1 MLKKKTICLALVLC
15 CALVLTACAQQATYP
30 NQPKQDSASQSSTE
44 QQPVTGQADMSAAS
58 EAAPAQQIN
67 FNDGSYDPAS
77 EEGGQS
83 EQIGNT
89 AQNAPAVTNAP
100 MMQSEFAGATPVK
113 IDPVDKPTPTP
124 LPKITFSYTTYNAP
138 NLHLT
143 FEGPAGWSADD
154 LAADTYILTNPDPS
168 MDYEAKA
175 EIRTIAAGKD
185 YTQKELVKEVKAQ
198 AEALQGTGS
207 FQSFSTSDTA
217 TRTFIN
223 GNGVYIAYK
232 GTLND
237 GQETGVAGRII
248 VNTVN
253 KVLYVLH
260 VSYPRGLADTFADG
274 VYNKIRH
281 SMKLTN

>member
-1 MLKKKTICLALVLC
+1 MLKKKILCLILVLC
-15 CALVLTACAQQATYP
+15 AALVLTACGQQQAAYP
-30 NQPKQDSASQSSTE
+30 NQPRQDTGAAVQQQAPIQE
-44 QQPVTGQADMSAAS
+44 QVVA
-58 EAAPAQQIN
+58 EAPAQQIN

-83 EQIGNT
+83 EQVVAQSSAPT
-89 AQNAPAVTNAP
+89 AAPV
-100 MMQSEFAGATPVK
+100 MQSEYAGATPVK

-124 LPKITFSYTTYNAP
+124 LPKLTFSYTTYNAA

-143 FEGPAGWSADD
+143 FEGPAGWMAND
-154 LAADTYILTNPDPS
+154 LAVDSYMLTNPDPS
-168 MDYEAKA
+168 MDYEAKI

-185 YTQKELVKEVKAQ
+185 YTQKELIKEVKAQ
-198 AEALQGTGS
+198 ADTLRSTGN
-207 FQSFSTSDTA
+207 FQSFDASDTA
-217 TRTFIN
+217 ARFFID
-223 GNGVYIAYK
+223 GNGVYLAYK
-232 GTLND
+232 GVLND

-253 KVLYVLH
+253 KTLYVLH

-274 VYNKIRH
+274 VYNKVRH

>member
-1 MLKKKTICLALVLC
+1 MLKKKIVCLILVLC
-15 CALVLTACAQQATYP
+15 AALVLTACGQQQETYP
-30 NQPKQDSASQSSTE
+30 NQPRQDTGAVQQQAPVQE
-44 QQPVTGQADMSAAS
+44 QVVA
-58 EAAPAQQIN
+58 EAPAQQIN

-83 EQIGNT
+83 EQVI
-89 AQNAPAVTNAP
+89 AETNAATAAP
-100 MMQSEFAGATPVK
+100 VMQSEYAGATPVK

-124 LPKITFSYTTYNAP
+124 LPKLTFSYNTYNAS

-143 FEGPAGWSADD
+143 FEGPAGWMVDD
-154 LAADTYILTNPDPS
+154 LAVDSYTLTNPDPS
-168 MDYEAKA
+168 MDYEATV

-185 YTQKELVKEVKAQ
+185 YTQKELIKEVKAQ
-198 AEALQGTGS
+198 ADTLRSTGN
-207 FQSFSTSDTA
+207 FQSFDASDTA
-217 TRTFIN
+217 ARFFID
-223 GNGVYIAYK
+223 GNGVYLAYK
-232 GTLND
+232 GVLND

-253 KVLYVLH
+253 KTLYVLH

-274 VYNKIRH
+274 VYNKVRH

>member
-1 MLKKKTICLALVLC
+1 MLKKKIVCLILVLC
-15 CALVLTACAQQATYP
+15 AALVLTACGQQQAAYP
-30 NQPKQDSASQSSTE
+30 NQPRQDTGSAVQQAPIQE
-44 QQPVTGQADMSAAS
+44 QVVA
-58 EAAPAQQIN
+58 EAPAQQIN

-83 EQIGNT
+83 EQVIAEASAPT
-89 AQNAPAVTNAP
+89 AAPV
-100 MMQSEFAGATPVK
+100 MQSEYAGATPVK

-124 LPKITFSYTTYNAP
+124 LPKLTFSYTTYNAS

-143 FEGPAGWSADD
+143 FEGPAGWMAND
-154 LAADTYILTNPDPS
+154 LAVDSYTLTNPDPS
-168 MDYEAKA
+168 MDYEAKI

-185 YTQKELVKEVKAQ
+185 YTQKELIKEAKAQ
-198 AEALQGTGS
+198 ADTLRSTGN
-207 FQSFSTSDTA
+207 FQSFDASDTA
-217 TRTFIN
+217 ARHFID
-223 GNGVYIAYK
+223 GNGVYLAYK
-232 GTLND
+232 GVLND

-253 KVLYVLH
+253 KTLYVLH

-274 VYNKIRH
+274 VYNKVRH

>member
-1 MLKKKTICLALVLC
+1 MLKKKIVCLILVLC
-15 CALVLTACAQQATYP
+15 AALVLTACGQQQETYP
-30 NQPKQDSASQSSTE
+30 NQPRQDTGAAQQQAPVQE
-44 QQPVTGQADMSAAS
+44 QVVA
-58 EAAPAQQIN
+58 EAPAQQIN

-83 EQIGNT
+83 EQVI
-89 AQNAPAVTNAP
+89 AETNAATAAP
-100 MMQSEFAGATPVK
+100 VMQSEYAGATPVK

-124 LPKITFSYTTYNAP
+124 LPKLTFSYNTYNAS

-143 FEGPAGWSADD
+143 FEGPAGWMVDD
-154 LAADTYILTNPDPS
+154 LAVDSYTLTNPDPS
-168 MDYEAKA
+168 MDYEATV

-185 YTQKELVKEVKAQ
+185 YTQKELIKEVKAQ
-198 AEALQGTGS
+198 ADTLRSTGN
-207 FQSFSTSDTA
+207 FQSFDASDTA
-217 TRTFIN
+217 ARFFID
-223 GNGVYIAYK
+223 GNGVYLAYK
-232 GTLND
+232 GVLND

-253 KVLYVLH
+253 KTLYVLH

-274 VYNKIRH
+274 VYNKVRH

>member
-1 MLKKKTICLALVLC
+1 MLKKKIVCLILVLC
-15 CALVLTACAQQATYP
+15 AALVLTACGQQQETYP
-30 NQPKQDSASQSSTE
+30 NQPRQDTGAAQQQAPVQE
-44 QQPVTGQADMSAAS
+44 QVVA
-58 EAAPAQQIN
+58 EAPAQQIN

-83 EQIGNT
+83 EQVIAEANAAT
-89 AQNAPAVTNAP
+89 AAPV
-100 MMQSEFAGATPVK
+100 MQSEYAGATPVK

-124 LPKITFSYTTYNAP
+124 LPKLTFSYNTYNAS

-143 FEGPAGWSADD
+143 FEGPAGWMVND
-154 LAADTYILTNPDPS
+154 LAVDSYTLTNPDPS
-168 MDYEAKA
+168 MDYEATV

-185 YTQKELVKEVKAQ
+185 YTQKELIKEVKAQ
-198 AEALQGTGS
+198 ADTLRSTGN
-207 FQSFSTSDTA
+207 FQSFDASDTA
-217 TRTFIN
+217 ARFFID
-223 GNGVYIAYK
+223 GNGVYLAYK
-232 GTLND
+232 GVLND

-253 KVLYVLH
+253 KTLYVLH

-274 VYNKIRH
+274 VYNKVRH

>member
-1 MLKKKTICLALVLC
+1 MLRKKIVCLVLVLC
-15 CALVLTACAQQATYP
+15 AALILTACGQQQESYP
-30 NQPKQDSASQSSTE
+30 NQPRQNSAVE
-44 QQPVTGQADMSAAS
+44 QQPFTQEQTQTAP
-58 EAAPAQQIN
+58 EAAPIQQIN

-83 EQIGNT
+83 EAI
-89 AQNAPAVTNAP
+89 AAAPDAATPAP
-100 MMQSEFAGATPVK
+100 VMQSEFAGATPVK

-124 LPKITFSYTTYNAP
+124 LPKVTFSYTNYTAA

-143 FEGPAGWSADD
+143 FEGPAGWMADD
-154 LAADTYILTNPDPS
+154 LAADSYTLTNPDPS
-168 MDYEAKA
+168 MDYEAKI

-185 YTQKELVKEVKAQ
+185 YTQKELIKEAKAQ
-198 AEALQGTGS
+198 ADYLRSTGG
-207 FQSFSTSDTA
+207 FQSFDASDTA
-217 TRTFIN
+217 ARFFID

-232 GTLND
+232 GVLNN

-253 KVLYVLH
+253 KTLYVLH
-260 VSYPRGLADTFADG
+260 VSYPRGLADTFAEG
-274 VYNKIRH
+274 VYNKVRH

>member
-1 MLKKKTICLALVLC
+1 MLKKKIVCLILVLC
-15 CALVLTACAQQATYP
+15 AALILTACGQQQETYP
-30 NQPKQDSASQSSTE
+30 NQPRQDTGAAQQQAPVQE
-44 QQPVTGQADMSAAS
+44 QVVA
-58 EAAPAQQIN
+58 EAPAQQIN

-83 EQIGNT
+83 EQVI
-89 AQNAPAVTNAP
+89 AETNAATAAP
-100 MMQSEFAGATPVK
+100 VMQSEYAGATPVK

-124 LPKITFSYTTYNAP
+124 LPKLTFSYNTYNAS

-143 FEGPAGWSADD
+143 FEGPAGWMVND
-154 LAADTYILTNPDPS
+154 LAVDSYTLTNPDPS
-168 MDYEAKA
+168 MDYEATV

-185 YTQKELVKEVKAQ
+185 YTQKELIKEVKAQ
-198 AEALQGTGS
+198 ADTLRSTGN
-207 FQSFSTSDTA
+207 FQSFDASDTA
-217 TRTFIN
+217 ARFFID
-223 GNGVYIAYK
+223 GNGVYLAYK
-232 GTLND
+232 GVLND

-253 KVLYVLH
+253 KTLYVLH

-274 VYNKIRH
+274 VYNKVRH

>member
-1 MLKKKTICLALVLC
+1 MLKKKILCLILVLC
-15 CALVLTACAQQATYP
+15 AALVLTACGQQQAAYP
-30 NQPKQDSASQSSTE
+30 NQPRQDTGVAVQQQAPVQE
-44 QQPVTGQADMSAAS
+44 QVVA
-58 EAAPAQQIN
+58 EAPAQQIN

-83 EQIGNT
+83 EQVVAQSSAPT
-89 AQNAPAVTNAP
+89 AAPV
-100 MMQSEFAGATPVK
+100 MQSEYAGATPVK

-124 LPKITFSYTTYNAP
+124 LPKLTFSYTTYNAA

-143 FEGPAGWSADD
+143 FEGPAGWMAND
-154 LAADTYILTNPDPS
+154 LAVDSYMLTNPDPS
-168 MDYEAKA
+168 MDYEAKI

-185 YTQKELVKEVKAQ
+185 YTQKELIKEVKAQ
-198 AEALQGTGS
+198 ADTLRSTGN
-207 FQSFSTSDTA
+207 FQSFDASDTA
-217 TRTFIN
+217 ARFFID
-223 GNGVYIAYK
+223 GNGVYLAYK
-232 GTLND
+232 GVLND

-253 KVLYVLH
+253 KTLYVLH

-274 VYNKIRH
+274 VYNKVRH

>member
-1 MLKKKTICLALVLC
+1 MLKKKIVCLILVLC
-15 CALVLTACAQQATYP
+15 AALVLTACGQQQETYP
-30 NQPKQDSASQSSTE
+30 NQPRQDTGAAQQQAPVQE
-44 QQPVTGQADMSAAS
+44 QVVA
-58 EAAPAQQIN
+58 EAPAQQIN

-83 EQIGNT
+83 EQVI
-89 AQNAPAVTNAP
+89 AETNAATAAP
-100 MMQSEFAGATPVK
+100 VMQSEYAGATPVK

-124 LPKITFSYTTYNAP
+124 LPKLTFSYNTYNAS

-143 FEGPAGWSADD
+143 FEGPAGWMVND
-154 LAADTYILTNPDPS
+154 LAVDSYTLTNPDPS
-168 MDYEAKA
+168 MDYEAKI

-185 YTQKELVKEVKAQ
+185 YTQKELIKEVKAQ
-198 AEALQGTGS
+198 ADTLRSTGN
-207 FQSFSTSDTA
+207 FQSFDASDTA
-217 TRTFIN
+217 ARFFID
-223 GNGVYIAYK
+223 GNGVYLAYK
-232 GTLND
+232 GVLND

-253 KVLYVLH
+253 KTLYVLH

-274 VYNKIRH
+274 VYNKVRH

>member
-1 MLKKKTICLALVLC
+1 MLKKKIVCLILVLC
-15 CALVLTACAQQATYP
+15 AALVLTACGQQQETYP
-30 NQPKQDSASQSSTE
+30 NQPRQDTGAAQQQAPVQE
-44 QQPVTGQADMSAAS
+44 QVVA
-58 EAAPAQQIN
+58 EAPAQQIN

-83 EQIGNT
+83 EQVV
-89 AQNAPAVTNAP
+89 AATNAATAAP
-100 MMQSEFAGATPVK
+100 VMQSEYAGATPVK

-124 LPKITFSYTTYNAP
+124 LPKLTFSYNTYTAS

-143 FEGPAGWSADD
+143 FEGPAGWMVDD
-154 LAADTYILTNPDPS
+154 LAVDSYTLTNPDPS
-168 MDYEAKA
+168 MDYEAKV

-185 YTQKELVKEVKAQ
+185 YTQKELIKEVKAQ
-198 AEALQGTGS
+198 ADTLRSTGN
-207 FQSFSTSDTA
+207 FQSFDASDTA
-217 TRTFIN
+217 ARFFID
-223 GNGVYIAYK
+223 GNGVYLAYK
-232 GTLND
+232 GVLND

-253 KVLYVLH
+253 KTLYVLH

-274 VYNKIRH
+274 VYNKVRH

>member
-1 MLKKKTICLALVLC
+1 MLKKKIVCLILVLC
-15 CALVLTACAQQATYP
+15 AALVLTACGQQQETYP
-30 NQPKQDSASQSSTE
+30 NQPRQDTGAAQQQAPVQE
-44 QQPVTGQADMSAAS
+44 QVVA
-58 EAAPAQQIN
+58 EAPAQQIN

-83 EQIGNT
+83 EQVI
-89 AQNAPAVTNAP
+89 AETNAATAAP
-100 MMQSEFAGATPVK
+100 VMQSEYAGATPVK

-124 LPKITFSYTTYNAP
+124 LPKLTFSYNTYNAS

-143 FEGPAGWSADD
+143 FEGPAGWMVDD
-154 LAADTYILTNPDPS
+154 LAVDSYTLTNPDPS
-168 MDYEAKA
+168 MDYEATV

-185 YTQKELVKEVKAQ
+185 YTQKELIKEVKAQ
-198 AEALQGTGS
+198 ADTLRSTGN
-207 FQSFSTSDTA
+207 FQSFDASDTA
-217 TRTFIN
+217 ARFFID
-223 GNGVYIAYK
+223 GNGVYLAYK
-232 GTLND
+232 GVLND

-253 KVLYVLH
+253 KTLYVLH

>member
-1 MLKKKTICLALVLC
+1 MLKKKIVCLILVLC
-15 CALVLTACAQQATYP
+15 AALVLTACGQQQETYP
-30 NQPKQDSASQSSTE
+30 NQPRQDTGAAQQQAPVQE
-44 QQPVTGQADMSAAS
+44 QVVA
-58 EAAPAQQIN
+58 EAPAQQIN

-83 EQIGNT
+83 EQVI
-89 AQNAPAVTNAP
+89 AETNAATAAP
-100 MMQSEFAGATPVK
+100 VMQSEYAGATPVK

-124 LPKITFSYTTYNAP
+124 LPQLTFSYNTYNAS

-143 FEGPAGWSADD
+143 FEGPAGWMVND
-154 LAADTYILTNPDPS
+154 LAVDSYTLTNPDPS
-168 MDYEAKA
+168 MDYEATV

-185 YTQKELVKEVKAQ
+185 YTQKELIKEVKAQ
-198 AEALQGTGS
+198 ADTLRSTGN
-207 FQSFSTSDTA
+207 FQSFDASDTA
-217 TRTFIN
+217 ARFFID
-223 GNGVYIAYK
+223 GNGVYLAYK
-232 GTLND
+232 GVLND

-253 KVLYVLH
+253 KTLYVLH

-274 VYNKIRH
+274 VYNKVRH

>member
-1 MLKKKTICLALVLC
+1 MLKKKIVCLILVLC
-15 CALVLTACAQQATYP
+15 AALVLTACGQQQETYP
-30 NQPKQDSASQSSTE
+30 NQPRQDTGAAQQQAPVQE
-44 QQPVTGQADMSAAS
+44 QVVA
-58 EAAPAQQIN
+58 EAPAQQIN

-83 EQIGNT
+83 EQVV
-89 AQNAPAVTNAP
+89 AATNAATAAP
-100 MMQSEFAGATPVK
+100 VMQSEYAGATPVK

-124 LPKITFSYTTYNAP
+124 LPKLTFSYNTYNAS

-143 FEGPAGWSADD
+143 FEGPAGWMVND
-154 LAADTYILTNPDPS
+154 LAVDSYTLTNPDPS
-168 MDYEAKA
+168 MDYEATV

-185 YTQKELVKEVKAQ
+185 YTQKELIKEVKAQ
-198 AEALQGTGS
+198 ADTLRSTGN
-207 FQSFSTSDTA
+207 FQSFDASDTA
-217 TRTFIN
+217 ARFFID
-223 GNGVYIAYK
+223 GNGVYLAYK
-232 GTLND
+232 GVLND

-253 KVLYVLH
+253 KTLYVLH

-274 VYNKIRH
+274 VYNKVRH

>member
-1 MLKKKTICLALVLC
+1 MLKKKIVCLILVLC
-15 CALVLTACAQQATYP
+15 AALVLTACGQQQETYP
-30 NQPKQDSASQSSTE
+30 NQPRQDTGAAQQQAPVQE
-44 QQPVTGQADMSAAS
+44 QVVA
-58 EAAPAQQIN
+58 EAPAQQIN

-83 EQIGNT
+83 EQVIAETNGAT
-89 AQNAPAVTNAP
+89 AAPV
-100 MMQSEFAGATPVK
+100 MQSEYAGATPVK

-124 LPKITFSYTTYNAP
+124 LPKLTFSYNTYNAS

-143 FEGPAGWSADD
+143 FEGPAGWMVND
-154 LAADTYILTNPDPS
+154 LAVDSYTLTNPDPS
-168 MDYEAKA
+168 MDYEATV

-185 YTQKELVKEVKAQ
+185 YTQKELIKEVKAQ
-198 AEALQGTGS
+198 ADTLRSTGN
-207 FQSFSTSDTA
+207 FQSFDASDTA
-217 TRTFIN
+217 ARFFID
-223 GNGVYIAYK
+223 GNGVYLAYK
-232 GTLND
+232 GVLND

-253 KVLYVLH
+253 KTLYVLH

-274 VYNKIRH
+274 VYNKVRH

>member
-67 FNDGSYDPAS
+67 FNDGSYNPAS

-83 EQIGNT
+83 EQIGDT

-143 FEGPAGWSADD
+143 FEGPAGWIADD

-281 SMKLTN
+281 SMKLAN